1 MTISTTVELTLYRPE
16 YLADLTQ
23 FHLPEEQ
30 LQFTALPVD
39 SLEEALTDPQRYPIV
54 IMAERKVVGFF
65 VLYTGQGILD
75 YDDYT
80 DTPFAEV
87 MLIRALLIDSR
98 HQGKG
103 YARQAMELLPAWVR
117 YHFPFIHELLLAVN
131 ERNLAAQHT
140 YTVAGFQDLGHRPIG
155 LAGPQRIM
163 HYFL

>member
-54 IMAERKVVGFF
+54 IMTEREVVGFF
-65 VLYTGQGILD
+65 VLHTGQGILD

-80 DTPFAEV
+80 DTLLAEV

-98 HQGKG
+98 YQGKG

-131 ERNLAAQHT
+131 ERNVAAQHT
-140 YTVAGFQDLGHRPIG
+140 YTVAGFKDLGHRPIE

>member
-1 MTISTTVELTLYRPE
+1 MTISSTVELTLYRPE
-16 YLADLTQ
+16 HKADLAL

-54 IMAERKVVGFF
+54 IIAEHKVVGFF
-65 VLYTGQGILD
+65 VLHTGQGILD
-75 YDDYT
+75 YDLYI
-80 DTPFAEV
+80 DTPLAEV
-87 MLIRALLIDSR
+87 MLIRALLIDSG

-103 YARQAMELLPAWVR
+103 YASKAMQLLPAWVK
-117 YHFPFIHELLLAVN
+117 YHFPFIHELILAVN

-140 YTVAGFQDLGHRPIG
+140 YTVAGFEDLGHRPIG

-163 HYFL
+163 HYFV